1 MIPPLT
7 PEQVRRITV
16 IAGPSGVGK
25 STVVS
30 RALELAPDIWLS
42 VSATTRAPRPGEF
55 PGVQYVFLP
64 RRDFEA
70 IRKDGGFLE
79 SAEFA
84 GNLYG
89 TPVAPIIDNVNLG
102 MLVLLEIDLQGV
114 RQVREQLPGVRTVF
128 LAPPSV
134 DELRARLE
142 ARGTEDAASLDARL
156 EAAARELA
164 AADEFSHVLINAD
177 IDQAAEQLVALV
189 RSNE

>member
-1 MIPPLT
+1 MTPNLT
-7 PEQVRRITV
+7 PEQVSRITV

-30 RALELAPDIWLS
+30 RALELAPEIWLS

-89 TPVAPIIDNVNLG
+89 TPVAPIIDSLSRG
-102 MLVLLEIDLQGV
+102 MRVLLEIDLQGV
-114 RQVREQLPGVRTVF
+114 RQVRAHIPDVQTVF

-134 DELRARLE
+134 EELRARLE
-142 ARGTEDAASLDARL
+142 ARGTEDPVSLDARL
-156 EAAARELA
+156 AAATRELA
-164 AADEFSHVLINAD
+164 AADEFSHVLVNAD
-177 IDQAAEQLVALV
+177 IDQTAEQLVALL